1 MSRKVV
7 MQQQDPDEA
16 GLFSLATFQ
25 TLRLEAL
32 DLFDR
37 SLAENRSE
45 YLEHFLE
52 YQVAQKPPPL
62 ELLSQIAED
71 VHQRLL
77 ALRQRHFD
85 ARDEIRRT
93 LHTQYGLDLTPFLP
107 NDPVEYHRL
116 NLDAALDFFFRAQ
129 PHLTD
134 DSRRILREI
143 MQEAL
148 TDAANLYVEMSLAD
162 RLYTYLMDWLMA
174 LPVVTARGAWKDD
187 PRDND
192 PPLIH

>member
-7 MQQQDPDEA
+7 MQQHDPDEA

-37 SLAENRSE
+37 SLAESRPE
-45 YLEHFLE
+45 LLEHFLE

-77 ALRQRHFD
+77 SLRQRHFD
-85 ARDEIRRT
+85 ARDEMRLMLQR
-93 LHTQYGLDLTPFLP
+93 QYALDLTPFLP

-116 NLDAALDFFFRAQ
+116 NLEAAMNFFAQAQ
-129 PHLTD
+129 PPL
-134 DSRRILREI
+134 SEESSRILRE
-143 MQEAL
+143 MLEEAL
-148 TDAANLYVEMSLAD
+148 SSAAAQHAEMALAD
-162 RLYTYLMDWLMA
+162 RLYTYIMDWLMA
-174 LPVVTARGAWKDD
+174 LHVVTVRGAWSDD
-187 PRDND
+187 PWADE

>member
-7 MQQQDPDEA
+7 MQRDPDEI

-37 SLAENRSE
+37 SLAEGKAE

-52 YQVAQKPPPL
+52 QQVAQEHPPL

-77 ALRQRHFD
+77 ALHQRHFD
-85 ARDEIRRT
+85 SRDQVRLTFQR
-93 LHTQYGLDLTPFLP
+93 QYGLDLTPFLP
-107 NDPVEYHRL
+107 ADPLEYHRL
-116 NLDAALDFFFRAQ
+116 NL
-129 PHLTD
+129 
-134 DSRRILREI
+134 E
-143 MQEAL
+143 EAL
-148 TDAANLYVEMSLAD
+148 NFFNQEQTHLSDDKQSLLRKLLQDELARAAHLYAELALAD
-162 RLYTYLMDWLMA
+162 QLYNYLMDWLMA
-174 LPVVTARGAWKDD
+174 LHIVSVRGAWKDD
-187 PRDND
+187 PGIGES
-192 PPLIH
+192 LHIH

>member
-1 MSRKVV
+1 
-7 MQQQDPDEA
+7 MQSNDPDEA

-32 DLFDR
+32 DLLDR
-37 SLAENRSE
+37 SLAENRAE

-77 ALRQRHFD
+77 GLRQRHFD
-85 ARDEIRRT
+85 ARDEMRLT
-93 LHTQYGLDLTPFLP
+93 LQRQYGLDLAPFLP
-107 NDPVEYHRL
+107 TDPVEYHRL
-116 NLDAALDFFFRAQ
+116 NLEAALVFFTQSQ
-129 PHLTD
+129 PTLSE

-143 MQEAL
+143 LEEAL
-148 TDAANLYVEMSLAD
+148 ASAAQLYAEMAVAN

-174 LPVVTARGAWKDD
+174 LHVVTVRGAWKEER
-187 PRDND
+187 RDSE
-192 PPLIH
+192 PPLVH